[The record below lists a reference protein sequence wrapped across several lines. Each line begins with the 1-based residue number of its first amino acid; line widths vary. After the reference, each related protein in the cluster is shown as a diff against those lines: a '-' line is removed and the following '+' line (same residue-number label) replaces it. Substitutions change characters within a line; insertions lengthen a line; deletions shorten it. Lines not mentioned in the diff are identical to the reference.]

1 MALKDLRQLAR
12 QAGQQA
18 PARASASLWRWLW
31 AWLRG
36 WGQTVWLG
44 AQVLVLALSPSSYR
58 AGRAG
63 LISQRLYSVTLGVLP
78 GFTLLSALVGLVII
92 RIVLATSLSYGLSA
106 YALGVLVR
114 TLVLELIPLS
124 AALYVAVRYTLA
136 AGDQLRLLRQ
146 GLRGGDEVLA
156 WLRDQAMPRMLAAL
170 FAVIT
175 LAVLSGL
182 LTLLMTYWSVYGLT
196 TWGLAGFTRGVGQ
209 VFNPVV
215 GLIFGLKTLAFGLAV
230 SVIPVMSTPGLR
242 GADPALPVNDDLLR
256 LARLLVVILLVEVA
270 SLVGNYY

>member
-1 MALKDLRQLAR
+1 MDLNELQQIAR
-12 QAGQQA
+12 HAGEQA
-18 PARASASLWRWLW
+18 PARASASLLRWIMV
-31 AWLRG
+31 WLRG
-36 WGQTVWLG
+36 WWQTVWLG
-44 AQVLVLALSPSSYR
+44 AQVLVLALSPGSYR
-58 AGRAG
+58 SGKAA
-63 LISQRLYSVTLGVLP
+63 LISQRLYSVTLAVLP

-136 AGDQLRLLRQ
+136 AADELRLLRQ
-146 GLRGGDEVLA
+146 QLRGGEDVLA
-156 WLRDQAMPRMLAAL
+156 WLGDAALPRMLATL

-182 LTLLMTYWSVYGLT
+182 LTLLMTYLSVYGLS
-196 TWGLAGFTRGVGQ
+196 TWGWTGFTRGVGQ
-209 VFNPVV
+209 VFDPVV
-215 GLIFGLKTLAFGLAV
+215 GLIFSLKTLAFGLAV

-242 GADPALPVNDDLLR
+242 GADPALPANDDLIR

-270 SLVGNYY
+270 SLLGNYY